1 MVGTI
6 LLIGGLA
13 LVAFLAVEYGLYRRA
28 KKRADDG
35 TLDSATLPIL
45 FLGSDH
51 FGGHHGEDRIG
62 DEGAMDH
69 IDPSDHPGV

>member
-6 LLIGGLA
+6 LLIGGIVVLA
-13 LVAFLAVEYGLYRRA
+13 VLGVEYGLYRRA
-28 KKRADDG
+28 KRRADEGMFDHG
-35 TLDSATLPIL
+35 LPFIA
-45 FLGSDH
+45 D
-51 FGGHHGEDRIG
+51 GHHAGEDRIG